1 MMKGSRGNAVVLL
14 AHRLIP
20 CRGNQ
25 VPEEDKDDMEPA
37 VLRRG
42 VEAARATASA
52 LGLDV
57 EDAVVVHNSD
67 RIAVHLIPCDVLA
80 RVAPIQWRVGMEY
93 EAEVARRLTETGSP
107 VGELEPRVNPGVYLR
122 DGFSIT
128 LWTYY
133 ESVALDRPGGAA
145 HQQLGMSSGLTP
157 TDYADALVRVHA
169 GLRHIDLAA
178 PHITVRIS
186 GWAKSVDDP
195 ESTPDLGD
203 RDRELVS
210 GTLTRVGAAVRSW
223 GASEQLLHGEPHP
236 GNVLNTRKGPLFIDL
251 GTCQRGPIEYDLAYV
266 PEEVAAHYPGA
277 DQDLVH
283 QFRILMWA
291 GVSTMRWGRND
302 QYPDRDHWRIEAL
315 GQLRA
320 ALDR

>member
-1 MMKGSRGNAVVLL
+1 
-14 AHRLIP
+14 
-20 CRGNQ
+20 
-25 VPEEDKDDMEPA
+25 MEPV

-42 VEAARATASA
+42 VDAARATVAA

-67 RIAVHLIPCDVLA
+67 RIAVRLLPCDVLA
-80 RVAPIQWRVGMEY
+80 RVAPTQWRVGMEY
-93 EAEVARRLTETGSP
+93 EAEVARRLTETRSP
-107 VGELEPRVNPGVYLR
+107 IGELDPRVELGVYMR

-133 ESVALDRPGGAA
+133 ESVVRDRQPANE
-145 HQQLGMSSGLTP
+145 QVDLTP
-157 TDYADALVRVHA
+157 TDYVDALVRVHA
-169 GLRHIDLAA
+169 GLRQIDLDA
-178 PHITVRIS
+178 PHITLRIS
-186 GWAKSVDDP
+186 GWTNQVDDP

-203 RDRELVS
+203 GDRELIS
-210 GTLTRVGAAVRSW
+210 GTLKRAAAAVASW

-266 PEEVAAHYPGA
+266 PDEVAALYPGA
-277 DQDLVH
+277 DQGLVQ

-291 GVSTMRWGRND
+291 GISTMRWGRND
-302 QYPDRDHWRIEAL
+302 QYPERDYWRTEAL
-315 GQLRA
+315 NRLRA
-320 ALDR
+320 ALNR